1 MTPKQILDSF
11 SETLMRDERILSP
24 QERALVASL
33 LQHAK
38 TAAAEKPETQE
49 AVRAVI
55 ASAIGETVA
64 QRAFAVLGGS
74 IVERILEGST
84 LPQGDAANGQT
95 ADTYSGPHAPYQ
107 PQSPGD
113 KLPTVEDRHPR
124 PPYNPEPPGD
134 RLRTATEPHPP
145 LGPQPPSDMVQTAG
159 GSHRSPLR
167 MMGEPDPPTG
177 QPHPPGPG
185 VKAPHKAPQPPGSPM
200 RGEPDPPTGQPHPPG
215 PGVRAPRTE
224 PDPPTGTRTTVVT
237 GSVAAVAERPPVLPA
252 RCVVLDEFL
261 APQELVELTRFA
273 LEHESDFSAS
283 EVVSPD
289 ADSGVIN
296 YEHRRSRVL
305 MDLAQYEDLILER
318 IKAALPQVLDK
329 LGMEEF
335 SISGV
340 EAQVTASNDGDFFHF
355 HSDNGSERVASRNL
369 TFVYFFHREPRQFEG
384 GELRIHD
391 ARLEEGTYVS
401 EGSYQAIVPQQNQ
414 IVFFPCEMMHEIT
427 AVNCA
432 SQAFADSR
440 FTLNGWLRR

>member
-11 SETLMRDERILSP
+11 SETLMWDERILSAP
-24 QERALVASL
+24 ERALVANL

-38 TAAAEKPETQE
+38 NASGESPETQN

-55 ASAIGETVA
+55 ASAVGETVA

-74 IVERILEGST
+74 IVERILESSS
-84 LPQGDAANGQT
+84 LPQGDSTGAG
-95 ADTYSGPHAPYQ
+95 
-107 PQSPGD
+107 
-113 KLPTVEDRHPR
+113 TVEDRHPPMQPQPPGAKSPRVEARR
-124 PPYNPEPPGD
+124 PPMQPEPPGD
-134 RLRTATEPHPP
+134 RLQTVEARRPP
-145 LGPQPPSDMVQTAG
+145 MQPQPPGELHHASP
-159 GSHRSPLR
+159 PLR
-167 MMGEPDPPTG
+167 AMGEPEPPSG

-185 VKAPHKAPQPPGSPM
+185 VKAPQKIPQPPNRPMRNEPEPPSVAPQP
-200 RGEPDPPTGQPHPPG
+200 
-215 PGVRAPRTE
+215 PGVRAPRSE
-224 PDPPTGTRTTVVT
+224 PEPPSGRRTTVVSET
-237 GSVAAVAERPPVLPA
+237 MTAVAEPPPVLPA
-252 RCVVLDEFL
+252 KCVVLDEFL
-261 APQELVELTRFA
+261 APQELADLTRFT
-273 LEHESDFSAS
+273 LEHEADFKGS
-283 EVVSPD
+283 EVVSPN

-305 MDLAQYEDLILER
+305 MDLAEQQDLMLER
-318 IKAALPQVLDK
+318 IKAVLPQVLDQ

-335 SISGV
+335 AIAEV

-369 TFVYFFHREPRQFEG
+369 TFVYFFHREPRPFEG

-414 IVFFPCEMMHEIT
+414 VVFFPCEMMHEIT
-427 AVNCA
+427 PVSCA

>member
-11 SETLMRDERILSP
+11 SETLVRDERILSP
-24 QERALVASL
+24 QERALVATL

-84 LPQGDAANGQT
+84 LPQGDAANGRT
-95 ADTYSGPHAPYQ
+95 ADSYTG
-107 PQSPGD
+107 
-113 KLPTVEDRHPR
+113 
-124 PPYNPEPPGD
+124 
-134 RLRTATEPHPP
+134 PHPP
-145 LGPQPPSDMVQTAG
+145 YAPQPPNEP
-159 GSHRSPLR
+159 RR

-177 QPHPPGPG
+177 QPQPGPG
-185 VKAPHKAPQPPGSPM
+185 VKAPHKAPQPPNRPM
-200 RGEPDPPTGQPHPPG
+200 RGEPDPPTGQPQPQG

-224 PDPPTGTRTTVVT
+224 PDPPTGTRTTTV
-237 GSVAAVAERPPVLPA
+237 SESRAAVAERPAALPA

-261 APQELVELTRFA
+261 APQELAELTRFT

-283 EVVSPD
+283 EVVSPH

-305 MDLAQYEDLILER
+305 MDLAQYHDLMLER

-329 LGMEEF
+329 LGMEAF

-340 EAQVTASNDGDFFHF
+340 EAQATASNDGDFFHF

-391 ARLEEGTYVS
+391 ARLEEGIYVS
-401 EGSYQAIVPQQNQ
+401 EGSYQTIVPQQNQ

>member
-11 SETLMRDERILSP
+11 SETLVRDERILSP
-24 QERALVASL
+24 QERALVATL

-74 IVERILEGST
+74 IVERILEGSG
-84 LPQGDAANGQT
+84 LPQGDAASGRT
-95 ADTYSGPHAPYQ
+95 ADTYTGPP
-107 PQSPGD
+107 
-113 KLPTVEDRHPR
+113 
-124 PPYNPEPPGD
+124 
-134 RLRTATEPHPP
+134 PP
-145 LGPQPPSDMVQTAG
+145 LAPQPPNEPRRT
-159 GSHRSPLR
+159 
-167 MMGEPDPPTG
+167 MGEPDPPTG

-185 VKAPHKAPQPPGSPM
+185 VKAPHKAPQPPGAPM

-224 PDPPTGTRTTVVT
+224 PDPPTGTRTTVVSESMAT
-237 GSVAAVAERPPVLPA
+237 VAERPAALPA
-252 RCVVLDEFL
+252 RCVVLEEFL
-261 APQELVELTRFA
+261 APQELRELTRFT

-283 EVVSPD
+283 EVVSPH

-305 MDLAQYEDLILER
+305 MDLAQNQNLMLER

-369 TFVYFFHREPRQFEG
+369 TFVYFFHREPRKFEG

-401 EGSYQAIVPQQNQ
+401 EGS
-414 IVFFPCEMMHEIT
+414 
-427 AVNCA
+427 
-432 SQAFADSR
+432 
-440 FTLNGWLRR
+440 